1 MTPGAQTPH
10 TPYARDCCLTCW
22 KMLDGELFLPI
33 FCIHCESL
41 RCPHATNH
49 NAPCPAK
56 YPRDFTKPLP
66 KPRRVPRFELGK
78 ALRA

>member
-10 TPYARDCCLTCW
+10 EPYARDCCLTCW

-33 FCIHCESL
+33 MCLYCQNL

-49 NAPCPAK
+49 NDPCPAK
-56 YPRDFTKPLP
+56 YPRDLVP
-66 KPRRVPRFELGK
+66 KPRQSWHRRFELGK
-78 ALRA
+78 VLRS